1 MIGIKDLA
9 RHLDISIGTVSRALN
24 GRPDVNPATRARV
37 LQAAEEL
44 GYVPN
49 QSGRSLK
56 AGATNTVGFMVM
68 TSQGGTTGASSF
80 FMEVAAGIQ
89 EVLREEGMDLVI
101 LPCSRDEEPAAY
113 LQRMVARR
121 IVDGMIITATT
132 RGDPR
137 VGLLSRLRIPFVTLG
152 RSGPADSHAHVDLDF
167 AHAARD
173 SVARLVAA
181 GHRRIAAF
189 LPEGEANLA
198 YVYHDAYRAALERA
212 GIGYD
217 PALVLRVPREA
228 EGALTALARWKD
240 MPDRPRAA
248 VMTDSLWAIGFYH
261 GLREAGLEPGRDLA
275 LIGFLE
281 SRQTRFLTPPLSC
294 YRFEHAEIGRALARR
309 LVAGIPRKDAGEA
322 AAGPV
327 LFQGSFVEGGSSA
340 VG

>member
-24 GRPDVNPATRARV
+24 GRPDVNPETRARV
-37 LQAAEEL
+37 MQAAQEL

-89 EVLREEGMDLVI
+89 EELREEGMDLVI
-101 LPCSRDEEPAAY
+101 LPCSREEEPAAY

-121 IVDGMIITATT
+121 LVDGMIITATT

-152 RSGPADSHAHVDLDF
+152 RSGPADSHAYVDLDF
-167 AHAARD
+167 DHAARD
-173 SVARLVAA
+173 SVARLSAA

-189 LPEGEANLA
+189 LPAGEANLA
-198 YVYHDAYRAALERA
+198 HVYHDGYRAALETA
-212 GIGYD
+212 GIAYD
-217 PALVLRVPREA
+217 PDLVLRVPRDP
-228 EGALTALARWKD
+228 EGAVTALAQWQS
-240 MPDRPRAA
+240 MADRPGAT

-261 GLREAGLEPGRDLA
+261 ALRGAGLEPGRDLA

-281 SRQTRFLTPPLSC
+281 SRQTRFLSPALAC
-294 YRFEHAEIGRALARR
+294 YRFDHAAIGRALARR
-309 LVAGIPRKDAGEA
+309 LLGELPRRDQAEA
-322 AAGPV
+322 RTVPQ
-327 LFQGSFVEGGSSA
+327 LFRGSFVAGASSGGA
-340 VG
+340 